1 MDTALTWVRGTR
13 LTLPPRAKNRDPTL
27 KRTVF
32 FVSES
37 TGITAETMGHSL
49 LSQFDTVDF
58 EQVYMPY
65 INTDLRARALTERMR
80 EAAERDG
87 VRPIVF
93 ATMLNREIAE
103 ILKTGECF
111 YLELFE
117 GFVEPLASEL
127 GVPPSRKSG
136 RSHAIT
142 KPSSYTKRI
151 EAINFAM
158 ANDDGVRPDNFH
170 RADVVLTGVSRSGKT
185 PTCLYLAMHYGLR
198 SANYPITEEDF
209 ERGDVPQL
217 VWDCKHKLF
226 ALTIDPQRLQL
237 IREERRP
244 GSAYASLAR
253 CQDDIRR
260 AAGIYKRLGIPV
272 LNTTSQSIEEI
283 STLILRALKETVG

>member
-1 MDTALTWVRGTR
+1 M
-13 LTLPPRAKNRDPTL
+13 

-37 TGITAETMGHSL
+37 TGITAETLGHSL
-49 LSQFDTVDF
+49 LSQFDTLDF
-58 EQVYMPY
+58 DQVYMPY
-65 INTDLRARALTERMR
+65 INTDLRAKALTLRMR

-87 VRPIVF
+87 VRPVVF
-93 ATMLNREIAE
+93 ATMLDPEISK
-103 ILKTGECF
+103 ILRGGHCF

-117 GFVEPLASEL
+117 CFIDPLAVEL

-142 KPSSYTKRI
+142 EPSSYTKRI

-158 ANDDGVRPDNFH
+158 ANDDGIRPDNFH
-170 RADVVLTGVSRSGKT
+170 RADVVLTGVSRVGKT

-198 SANYPITEEDF
+198 SANYPVTEEDF

-217 VWDCKHKLF
+217 VWDCRHKLF

-244 GSAYASLAR
+244 GSDYASLKR

-260 AAGIYKRLGIPV
+260 ATGIFKRMGIPV

-283 STLILRALKETVG
+283 SSQILRALKDTLD

>member
-1 MDTALTWVRGTR
+1 M
-13 LTLPPRAKNRDPTL
+13 

-37 TGITAETMGHSL
+37 TGITAETLGHSL

-65 INTDLRARALTERMR
+65 INTDLRAQALTQRMQ

-93 ATMLNREIAE
+93 ATMLDPGIRD
-103 ILKTGECF
+103 ILQDGNCF
-111 YLELFE
+111 YVELFE
-117 GFVEPLASEL
+117 GFIDPLAAEL
-127 GVPPSRKSG
+127 GVSPSRRSG

-158 ANDDGVRPDNFH
+158 ANDDGIRPSNFH
-170 RADVVLTGVSRSGKT
+170 RADVVLTGVSRVGKT

-198 SANYPITEEDF
+198 SANYPVTEEDF

-217 VWDCKHKLF
+217 VWDCRHKLF
-226 ALTIDPQRLQL
+226 ALTIDPQRLAL

-244 GSAYASLAR
+244 GSEYASFVR
-253 CQDDIRR
+253 CQDDVRR
-260 AAGIYKRLGIPV
+260 ATAIYKRLGIPV

-283 STLILRALKETVG
+283 SSQILRTLKDTLD

>member
-1 MDTALTWVRGTR
+1 M
-13 LTLPPRAKNRDPTL
+13 N
-27 KRTVF
+27 RTVF

-37 TGITAETMGHSL
+37 TGITAETLGHSL
-49 LSQFDTVDF
+49 LSQFDTVEF

-65 INTDLRARALTERMR
+65 INTELRAQALTQRMQ
-80 EAAERDG
+80 EAADRDG
-87 VRPIVF
+87 ARPIVF
-93 ATMLNREIAE
+93 ATMIDNEIRS
-103 ILKTGECF
+103 ILKNGNCF
-111 YLELFE
+111 YVELFE
-117 GFVEPLASEL
+117 VFVEPLAREL
-127 GVPPSRKSG
+127 GVPPSLKAG

-142 KPSSYTKRI
+142 KPSYYTKRI

-158 ANDDGVRPDNFH
+158 SNDDGIRPDNFH

-217 VWDCKHKLF
+217 LYDCRHKLF

-244 GSAYASLAR
+244 GSPYASLKR
-253 CQDDIRR
+253 CQDDIRL
-260 AAGIYKRLGIPV
+260 AHQIYKRLQAPV

-283 STLILRALKETVG
+283 SSQIVKALKEGQEGQSMVLTETGFAMERS

>member
-1 MDTALTWVRGTR
+1 M
-13 LTLPPRAKNRDPTL
+13 

-65 INTDLRARALTERMR
+65 INTDLRAKALTERMQ
-80 EAAERDG
+80 EAADRDG
-87 VRPIVF
+87 VRPICF
-93 ATMLNREIAE
+93 ATMLDPAIGA
-103 ILKTGECF
+103 ILRTGNCF

-117 GFVEPLASEL
+117 GFIEPLSQEL
-127 GVPPSRKSG
+127 GVPPSRRSG

-217 VWDCKHKLF
+217 VWDCRHKLF

-244 GSAYASLAR
+244 GSEYASLKR
-253 CQDDIRR
+253 CQDDIRL
-260 AAGIYKRLGIPV
+260 ANQIFKRLGIPV

-283 STLILRALKETVG
+283 STQILRALKDTVE

>member
-1 MDTALTWVRGTR
+1 M
-13 LTLPPRAKNRDPTL
+13 
-27 KRTVF
+27 KRTVY

-37 TGITAETMGHSL
+37 TGITAETLGHSL
-49 LSQFDTVDF
+49 LSQFDNVEF

-65 INTDLRARALTERMR
+65 INTVLRAQALTQRMQ

-93 ATMLNREIAE
+93 GTLLDAE
-103 ILKTGECF
+103 IRDILRRGNGF

-117 GFVEPLASEL
+117 GFIDPLSREL
-127 GVPPSRKSG
+127 GVAPSRKSG

-158 ANDDGVRPDNFH
+158 ANDDGVRPDNFAH
-170 RADVVLTGVSRSGKT
+170 ADVVLLGVSRSGKT

-198 SANYPITEEDF
+198 SANYPLTEDDF
-209 ERGDVPQL
+209 ERGDVAPQ
-217 VWDCKHKLF
+217 VWACRDKAF
-226 ALTIDPQRLQL
+226 ALTIDAQRLQR

-244 GSAYASLAR
+244 RSAYASLER
-253 CQDDIRR
+253 CQEDIRR
-260 AAGIYKRLGIPV
+260 AGQIFKRLGVPI
-272 LNTTSQSIEEI
+272 LNTTNQSIEEI
-283 STLILRALKETVG
+283 SSHILRAIKTSAA

>member
-1 MDTALTWVRGTR
+1 M
-13 LTLPPRAKNRDPTL
+13 

-49 LSQFDTVDF
+49 LSQFDTIDF

-65 INTDLRARALTERMR
+65 INTDLRAKALTERMQ

-87 VRPIVF
+87 VRPVVF
-93 ATMLNREIAE
+93 ATMLNSEIGDILRE
-103 ILKTGECF
+103 GNCF

-117 GFVEPLASEL
+117 GFIEPLSREL
-127 GVPPSRKSG
+127 GVPPSRRSG

-158 ANDDGVRPDNFH
+158 ANDDGMRPDNFH

-198 SANYPITEEDF
+198 SANYPITEDDF
-209 ERGDVPQL
+209 ERGDVPQFL
-217 VWDCKHKLF
+217 WDCRHKLF
-226 ALTIDPQRLQL
+226 ALTIDAQRLQL

-244 GSAYASLAR
+244 GSEYASLKR
-253 CQDDIRR
+253 CQDDIRL
-260 AAGIYKRLGIPV
+260 ASGIYKRLGIPV

-283 STLILRALKETVG
+283 STQILRSVKDTVD

>member
-1 MDTALTWVRGTR
+1 M
-13 LTLPPRAKNRDPTL
+13 

-37 TGITAETMGHSL
+37 TGITAETLGHSL
-49 LSQFDTVDF
+49 LSQFDTLDF

-65 INTDLRARALTERMR
+65 INTDLRAKALTQRMR

-87 VRPIVF
+87 ARPIVF
-93 ATMLNREIAE
+93 ATMLDPEIRK
-103 ILKTGECF
+103 ILQSGDCF
-111 YLELFE
+111 FMELFE
-117 GFVEPLASEL
+117 RFIDPLASEL

-170 RADVVLTGVSRSGKT
+170 RADVVLLGVSRVGKT

-198 SANYPITEEDF
+198 SANYPVTEEDF

-217 VWDCKHKLF
+217 VWDCRHKLF
-226 ALTIDPQRLQL
+226 GLTIDPQRLQL
-237 IREERRP
+237 IREERRA
-244 GSAYASLAR
+244 GSEYASAKR
-253 CQDDIRR
+253 CQDDVRR
-260 AAGIYKRLGIPV
+260 ATAIFKRLGIPV
-272 LNTTSQSIEEI
+272 LNTTTQSIEEI
-283 STLILRALKETVG
+283 SSQILRALKDTLD

>member
-1 MDTALTWVRGTR
+1 M
-13 LTLPPRAKNRDPTL
+13 

-37 TGITAETMGHSL
+37 TGITAETLGHSL
-49 LSQFDTVDF
+49 LSQFDSVDF

-65 INTDLRARALTERMR
+65 INTEPRAQALTERMR

-87 VRPIVF
+87 ARPLVF
-93 ATMLNREIAE
+93 STMLDDRIRA
-103 ILKTGECF
+103 ILQAGDCF

-117 GFVEPLASEL
+117 GFVDPLSREL

-158 ANDDGVRPDNFH
+158 ANDDGVRPDNFT
-170 RADVVLTGVSRSGKT
+170 RSDAILIGVSRCGKT

-198 SANYPITEEDF
+198 TANYPLTEEDF
-209 ERGDVPQL
+209 ERGALPRVL
-217 VWDCKHKLF
+217 WECREKTF

-244 GSAYASLAR
+244 GSGYASLQR
-253 CQDDIRR
+253 CKADVRGAQALFKELDV
-260 AAGIYKRLGIPV
+260 PV
-272 LNTTSQSIEEI
+272 LDTTSQSIEEI
-283 STLILRALKETVG
+283 SSHILKALKGARD

>member
-1 MDTALTWVRGTR
+1 MR
-13 LTLPPRAKNRDPTL
+13 
-27 KRTVF
+27 RTVF

-37 TGITAETMGHSL
+37 TGITAETLGHSL
-49 LSQFDTVDF
+49 LSQFDTVEF

-65 INTDLRARALTERMR
+65 INTELRAQALTQRMQ

-93 ATMLNREIAE
+93 ATMLDDGIRA
-103 ILKTGECF
+103 ILKGGNCF
-111 YLELFE
+111 YIELFE
-117 GFVEPLASEL
+117 VFVEPLAREL
-127 GVPPSRKSG
+127 GVPPSLKAG

-142 KPSSYTKRI
+142 KPSYYTKRI

-158 ANDDGVRPDNFH
+158 SNDDGVRPENFH
-170 RADVVLTGVSRSGKT
+170 RADVILTGVSRSGKT

-198 SANYPITEEDF
+198 AANYPLTEEDF

-217 VWDCKHKLF
+217 LYDCRHKLF

-244 GSAYASLAR
+244 GSPYASLKR
-253 CQDDIRR
+253 CQDEIRL
-260 AAGIYKRLGIPV
+260 AHQIYRRLQVPV

-283 STLILRALKETVG
+283 SSQVVKALKENQEGQGALTIVETGF

>member
-1 MDTALTWVRGTR
+1 MM
-13 LTLPPRAKNRDPTL
+13 

-37 TGITAETMGHSL
+37 TGITAETIGHSL
-49 LSQFDTVDF
+49 ISQFEDVDF

-65 INTDLRARALTERMR
+65 INTELRAKALTERMQ

-87 VRPIVF
+87 VRPLVF
-93 ATMLNREIAE
+93 STMLDDGIRE
-103 ILKTGECF
+103 ILKGGNCYF
-111 YLELFE
+111 LELFE
-117 GFVEPLASEL
+117 IFVDPLSREL
-127 GVPPSRKSG
+127 GVAPSRMSG

-198 SANYPITEEDF
+198 AANYPITEEDF
-209 ERGDVPQL
+209 ERDDLPQE
-217 VWDCKHKLF
+217 VWSVRHKLF
-226 ALTIDPQRLQL
+226 GLMIDAARLQM
-237 IREERRP
+237 IRQERRP
-244 GSAYASLAR
+244 NSPYASLQR
-253 CQDDIRR
+253 CQDDVRQ
-260 AAGIYKRLGIPV
+260 AQSMFARLDIPV

-283 STLILRALKETVG
+283 SSHILKAVKSKLD

>member
-1 MDTALTWVRGTR
+1 MSVTCWAGRGVS
-13 LTLPPRAKNRDPTL
+13 PNVGDHM
-27 KRTVF
+27 KRTVY

-37 TGITAETMGHSL
+37 TGITAETLGHSL
-49 LSQFDTVDF
+49 LSQFDSVDF

-65 INTDLRARALTERMR
+65 INTVPRARALTQRMQ

-87 VRPIVF
+87 VRAIVF
-93 ATMLNREIAE
+93 GTMLDGEIREI
-103 ILKTGECF
+103 LRGGNCF

-117 GFVEPLASEL
+117 GFIDPLSQEL
-127 GVPPSRKSG
+127 GVAPSRKSG

-151 EAINFAM
+151 DAINFAM
-158 ANDDGVRPDNFH
+158 ANDDGVRPDNFVH
-170 RADVVLTGVSRSGKT
+170 ADVVLLGVSRSGKT

-209 ERGDVPQL
+209 ERGDVSPL
-217 VWDCKHKLF
+217 VWACRDKVF
-226 ALTIDPQRLQL
+226 ALTIDADRLQR

-244 GSAYASLAR
+244 GSAYASAAR
-253 CQDDIRR
+253 CQRDIRQ
-260 AAGIYKRLGIPV
+260 AALIFKRLGVPV

-283 STLILRALKETVG
+283 SSHILKAVKHHVV

>member
-1 MDTALTWVRGTR
+1 M
-13 LTLPPRAKNRDPTL
+13 N
-27 KRTVF
+27 RTVF

-37 TGITAETMGHSL
+37 TGITAETLGHSL
-49 LSQFDTVDF
+49 LSQFDSVNF

-65 INTDLRARALTERMR
+65 INTELRAKALTQRMQ
-80 EAAERDG
+80 EAADRDG
-87 VRPIVF
+87 ARPIVF
-93 ATMLNREIAE
+93 ATMLDDEIRK
-103 ILKTGECF
+103 ILKAGNCF
-111 YLELFE
+111 YMELFE
-117 GFVEPLASEL
+117 VFVDPLSAEL
-127 GVPPSRKSG
+127 GVAPSLQSG

-142 KPSSYTKRI
+142 KPSFYTKRI

-158 ANDDGVRPDNFH
+158 ANDDGIRPDNFH

-217 VWDCKHKLF
+217 LYDCRHKLF

-244 GSAYASLAR
+244 GSAYASLKR
-253 CQDDIRR
+253 CQDDIRM
-260 AAGIYKRLGIPV
+260 AQQIYKRLQVPV
-272 LNTTSQSIEEI
+272 LNTTTQSIEEI
-283 STLILRALKETVG
+283 SSQIIKTLKENQEGRPLELQEIGGASGR

>member
-1 MDTALTWVRGTR
+1 MR
-13 LTLPPRAKNRDPTL
+13 
-27 KRTVF
+27 RTVF

-65 INTDLRARALTERMR
+65 INTELRAKALTERMR

-87 VRPIVF
+87 VRPICF
-93 ATMLNREIAE
+93 ATMLNQEIGA
-103 ILKTGECF
+103 ILRTGDCF

-117 GFVEPLASEL
+117 GFIEPLSQEL
-127 GVPPSRKSG
+127 GVPPSRRSG

-217 VWDCKHKLF
+217 VWDCRHKLF

-244 GSAYASLAR
+244 GSEYASIRR
-253 CQDDIRR
+253 CQEDIRR
-260 AAGIYKRLGIPV
+260 ANQIFKRLGIPV

-283 STLILRALKETVG
+283 STQILRVLKDTVE

>member
-1 MDTALTWVRGTR
+1 M
-13 LTLPPRAKNRDPTL
+13 N
-27 KRTVF
+27 RTVF

-37 TGITAETMGHSL
+37 TGITAETLGHSL
-49 LSQFDTVDF
+49 LSQFDTVEF

-65 INTDLRARALTERMR
+65 INTELRARALTQRMQ
-80 EAAERDG
+80 EAADRDG
-87 VRPIVF
+87 ARPIVF
-93 ATMLNREIAE
+93 ATMLDDEIRA
-103 ILKTGECF
+103 ILKNGNCF
-111 YLELFE
+111 YVELFE
-117 GFVEPLASEL
+117 VFVDPLAREL
-127 GVPPSRKSG
+127 GVPPSLKAG

-142 KPSSYTKRI
+142 KPSYYTKRI

-158 ANDDGVRPDNFH
+158 SNDDGIRPDNFH

-198 SANYPITEEDF
+198 AANYPITEEDF

-217 VWDCKHKLF
+217 LYDCKHKLF

-244 GSAYASLAR
+244 GSPYASLKR
-253 CQDDIRR
+253 CQDDIRM
-260 AAGIYKRLGIPV
+260 AHQIYKRLQVPV

-283 STLILRALKETVG
+283 SSQIVKALKEAQEGRSPVFTETL